1 MRKVSKKIAAAFMQH
16 KAAKSGN
23 TETDGTTLW
32 LHGNAI
38 ARWREPWTEA
48 AKSDVIE
55 VSFAGWPSVTTRERL
70 NSLPA
75 VRVHQHKHE
84 QFITNPANGQHSK
97 VKDLRAWWPIFPRDW
112 KADVWTLNQ
121 LGI

>member
-16 KAAKSGN
+16 KAAKSGT

-32 LHGNAI
+32 LHGNAV
-38 ARWREPWTEA
+38 AQWHNNN
-48 AKSDVIE
+48 VFH

-84 QFITNPANGQHSK
+84 QFITNPANGQDVE
-97 VKDLRAWWPIFPRDW
+97 VKDLRAWFPIPERDW

-121 LGI
+121 LGV